1 MRFDL
6 ARHPAFPYRQ
16 LCRTLLWISI
26 LAAAVAIVS
35 CTTLEATGQIVAPT
49 ITWIPTASPLTSRTA
64 NPTFTD
70 SIPAP
75 EASPIAHAERMAT
88 DISFPQADQI
98 PSTTVPL
105 ATSAPTETPTAEAA
119 PVYTFRV
126 LDAFPHDP
134 EAFTQ
139 GLVLEDDVF
148 YEGTGLWGQST
159 LRRVDPETGDVLQL
173 YTLPPEY
180 FGEGI
185 TIWKDSIIQLTWKAR
200 LGFVYNRDSFELRG
214 TFPYP
219 NEFLDINYYKDS
231 YEQSDISHYRTE
243 GWGLTH
249 VKNSY
254 ELQGTC
260 HYPTEGWGLTHDGT
274 KLIMSDGTST
284 LHFLDPE
291 TFAEIGQVQ
300 VYDALKPVTM
310 LNELEYVKGEVYANV
325 WRTDLIAIIDPETG
339 RVTGWIDLEDLL
351 NPEDYPQPVD
361 VLNGIAYD
369 ANADRL
375 FVTGKLWPKIFE
387 IELFS
392 TD

>member
-49 ITWIPTASPLTSRTA
+49 ITWIPTASPLPSRTA

-159 LRRVDPETGDVLQL
+159 LRRVDPETGVDDLDRFPRVGLATKHHRSQAELGDLQIRIAKTDVFHLSSPV
-173 YTLPPEY
+173 LP
-180 FGEGI
+180 
-185 TIWKDSIIQLTWKAR
+185 AMARRR
-200 LGFVYNRDSFELRG
+200 LGVGLWGSEACLLGGFPLCGDSH
-214 TFPYP
+214 
-219 NEFLDINYYKDS
+219 S
-231 YEQSDISHYRTE
+231 
-243 GWGLTH
+243 W
-249 VKNSY
+249 
-254 ELQGTC
+254 C
-260 HYPTEGWGLTHDGT
+260 
-274 KLIMSDGTST
+274 
-284 LHFLDPE
+284 
-291 TFAEIGQVQ
+291 
-300 VYDALKPVTM
+300 
-310 LNELEYVKGEVYANV
+310 
-325 WRTDLIAIIDPETG
+325 
-339 RVTGWIDLEDLL
+339 LL
-351 NPEDYPQPVD
+351 
-361 VLNGIAYD
+361 
-369 ANADRL
+369 
-375 FVTGKLWPKIFE
+375 
-387 IELFS
+387 
-392 TD
+392 